1 MHASAREQA
10 SCCSLHL
17 LKVSLL
23 LTIVVKVY
31 VLPLLRFFC
40 CERLS
45 AGVWHVLLWLCLKCR
60 YAVVCC
66 AMLPAYAC
74 SVGHFESV
82 AALALRCATAVRDI
96 G

>member
-17 LKVSLL
+17 PKVSLL

-45 AGVWHVLLWLCLKCR
+45 AGVSCA
-60 YAVVCC
+60 AVVMSEVSLCC
-66 AMLPAYAC
+66 GVLCYAA
-74 SVGHFESV
+74 G
-82 AALALRCATAVRDI
+82 VRVQCWPL
-96 G
+96 